1 MLFVTLLLVLR
12 LILGSVFSMV
22 ADKGVKTDW
31 GKVVKCLGCGWFIG
45 VKILKAYRGVCPK
58 CGVAL

>member
-1 MLFVTLLLVLR
+1 
-12 LILGSVFSMV
+12 MV